1 MPDYDAW
8 DLVNDFT
15 VAQASCLWCEV
26 EAGGSFLIA
35 KMQNPQIAAIEQ
47 MLVSEI
53 RAGRL
58 RADSTQNVLSSIGNY
73 SESLVTREALKELA
87 ERKEL
92 KPKFL
97 FPMARAPDPL
107 ENLPIVRTPQALVPM
122 KEGILDFKLKKDSWT
137 LTEALFT
144 LHGCQPPG
152 NESTDELGSHYPEA
166 CVLALNSIKSGTL
179 CRETRITG
187 ERLYIDSPARWFA
200 WALEKDLPIAD
211 TVRAKMVRGKS
222 VDEKT
227 DVPAQ
232 GTPGSGTQSSPSVS
246 VEEKKDVPAQ
256 GASGSGTQSSQKR
269 RRGGHKPGPYYS
281 KLKKFMEFLH
291 EKSLE
296 KFENG
301 TPAELR
307 SLVELRFQRDSVLR
321 YPKRSGLDKA
331 IANAKQEVIEEKAK
345 QEVTDSADRL

>member
-15 VAQASCLWCEV
+15 VAQAVCLWCGV
-26 EAGGSFLIA
+26 DPDISFLIQ
-35 KMQNPQIAAIEQ
+35 KSKNPQIAAIEQ

-97 FPMARAPDPL
+97 FPMAREPDPL

-122 KEGILDFKLKKDSWT
+122 KEEILDFKLKKDSWT

-152 NESTDELGSHYPEA
+152 IETIDELGSHFPEA

-269 RRGGHKPGPYYS
+269 RRGGAKPGPYYS
-281 KLKKFMEFLH
+281 KLKKFMTLLH
-291 EKSLE
+291 EKDLE

-301 TPAELR
+301 TNAELR
-307 SLVELRFQRDSVLR
+307 ELVVKFFKRNDVLG
-321 YPKRSGLDKA
+321 YPSSRSGLDRA
-331 IANAKQEVIEEKAK
+331 IARAKQEVI
-345 QEVTDSADRL
+345 DSADRI

>member
-15 VAQASCLWCEV
+15 VAQASCLWCGV
-26 EAGGSFLIA
+26 DPDISFLIQ
-35 KMQNPQIAAIEQ
+35 KSKNPQIAAIEQ

-97 FPMARAPDPL
+97 FPMAREPDPL

-152 NESTDELGSHYPEA
+152 IETIDELGSHFPEA

-187 ERLYIDSPARWFA
+187 ERLYIESPARWFA

-232 GTPGSGTQSSPSVS
+232 GASGLGSQSSPN
-246 VEEKKDVPAQ
+246 EDRPKPPPD
-256 GASGSGTQSSQKR
+256 R
-269 RRGGHKPGPYYS
+269 RYS
-281 KLKKFMEFLH
+281 E
-291 EKSLE
+291 
-296 KFENG
+296 
-301 TPAELR
+301 AALR
-307 SLVELRFQRDSVLR
+307 AWS
-321 YPKRSGLDKA
+321 
-331 IANAKQEVIEEKAK
+331 KQ
-345 QEVTDSADRL
+345 

>member
-8 DLVNDFT
+8 DLTNDFT

-26 EAGGSFLIA
+26 DPGISFLMQ
-35 KMQNPQIAAIEQ
+35 KSQNPQIAAIEQ

-97 FPMARAPDPL
+97 FPMAREPDPL

-152 NESTDELGSHYPEA
+152 IEAIDELGSHFPEA

-187 ERLYIDSPARWFA
+187 ERLYIESPARWFA

-232 GTPGSGTQSSPSVS
+232 G
-246 VEEKKDVPAQ
+246 
-256 GASGSGTQSSQKR
+256 ASGLGTQSSQKR
-269 RRGGHKPGPYYS
+269 RTGGRQPGPYYS
-281 KLKKFMEFLH
+281 KLKKFMELLY
-291 EKSLE
+291 ERDLE

-307 SLVELRFQRDSVLR
+307 SSVELRFHRDGVLR

-331 IANAKQEVIEEKAK
+331 IAKAKQEVIEEKAK
-345 QEVTDSADRL
+345 QEVIDSADRL

>member
-8 DLVNDFT
+8 DLTNDFT
-15 VAQASCLWCEV
+15 VVQASCLWCEV
-26 EAGGSFLIA
+26 DQGISFLYQ
-35 KMQNPQIAAIEQ
+35 KSQNPRIAAIEQ

-97 FPMARAPDPL
+97 FPMAREPDPL

-152 NESTDELGSHYPEA
+152 IEAIDELGSHFPEA

-187 ERLYIDSPARWFA
+187 ERLYIESPARWFA

-222 VDEKT
+222 V
-227 DVPAQ
+227 
-232 GTPGSGTQSSPSVS
+232 
-246 VEEKKDVPAQ
+246 EEKKDVPVQ

-269 RRGGHKPGPYYS
+269 RRGGAKPGPYYS

-291 EKSLE
+291 ENVLE

-307 SLVELRFQRDSVLR
+307 SLVELRFQSYGVWR

-331 IANAKQEVIEEKAK
+331 IAKAKQEVI
-345 QEVTDSADRL
+345 DSADRL

>member
-15 VAQASCLWCEV
+15 VAQASCLWCGV
-26 EAGGSFLIA
+26 DPDISFLIQ
-35 KMQNPQIAAIEQ
+35 KSKNPQIAAIEQ

-58 RADSTQNVLSSIGNY
+58 RADSTQNFLSSIGNY

-97 FPMARAPDPL
+97 F
-107 ENLPIVRTPQALVPM
+107 RTPQALVPM
-122 KEGILDFKLKKDSWT
+122 KEEILDFKLKKDSWT

-152 NESTDELGSHYPEA
+152 NESVDELGSYFPEA

-187 ERLYIDSPARWFA
+187 EIQFIESPARWFA
-200 WALEKDLPIAD
+200 WALEKNLPIAD
-211 TVRAKMVRGKS
+211 TVRAKMMRGDS
-222 VDEKT
+222 VDEKA
-227 DVPAQ
+227 DAPDPHSS
-232 GTPGSGTQSSPSVS
+232 GFPGRPPKAKHLIEQ
-246 VEEKKDVPAQ
+246 EF
-256 GASGSGTQSSQKR
+256 R
-269 RRGGHKPGPYYS
+269 RRADAGEVCSTLPEEAGALLEW
-281 KLKKFMEFLH
+281 LKGEHPSAPPPTVKTIKNNIRGLYRRYGQ
-291 EKSLE
+291 K
-296 KFENG
+296 
-301 TPAELR
+301 
-307 SLVELRFQRDSVLR
+307 QRPTAR
-321 YPKRSGLDKA
+321 
-331 IANAKQEVIEEKAK
+331 N
-345 QEVTDSADRL
+345 

>member
-15 VAQASCLWCEV
+15 VAQASCLWCGV
-26 EAGGSFLIA
+26 DPDISFLIQ
-35 KMQNPQIAAIEQ
+35 KSKNPQIAAIEQ

-97 FPMARAPDPL
+97 FPMAREPDPL

-152 NESTDELGSHYPEA
+152 IETIDELGSHYPEA

-187 ERLYIDSPARWFA
+187 ERLYIESPARWFA

-227 DVPAQ
+227 DAPAH
-232 GTPGSGTQSSPSVS
+232 GTPGL
-246 VEEKKDVPAQ
+246 
-256 GASGSGTQSSQKR
+256 GTQSSQKR
-269 RRGGHKPGPYYS
+269 RRGGRKPGPYYS
-281 KLKKFMEFLH
+281 KLKKFMELLY
-291 EKSLE
+291 ERNME

-307 SLVELRFQRDSVLR
+307 DLVELRFKNDGVRV

-331 IANAKQEVIEEKAK
+331 IAKAKQEVI
-345 QEVTDSADRL
+345 DSADRL